1 MMKSLFLATTAVVL
15 LSTAANADP
24 FASAYGNTLT
34 TTAPGGTKIVSYV
47 NADGTWE
54 RHLPNGTVLK
64 GTFAWKDDHTV
75 CFTVTD
81 PAPKPGEQ
89 SSGCRAIDGTQA
101 VGDTWTET
109 DPKGNS
115 YTTTL
120 TAGR

>member
-1 MMKSLFLATTAVVL
+1 MTRLFFVAAAAVL
-15 LSTAANADP
+15 LSTSAYADP
-24 FASAYGNTLT
+24 FATAYGNTLT
-34 TTAPGGTKIVSYV
+34 TTAPNGGKIVSYV

-54 RHLPNGTVLK
+54 RHLPDGTILK

-89 SSGCRAIDGTQA
+89 SSGCRAITGTHA
-101 VGDTWTET
+101 VGDTWTEN

>member
-1 MMKSLFLATTAVVL
+1 MKSLLLAAAAVVML
-15 LSTAANADP
+15 TTVANADP
-24 FASAYGNTLT
+24 FTSAYGNTLT
-34 TTAPGGTKIVSYV
+34 TTAPGGAKIVSYV

-54 RHLPNGTVLK
+54 RHLPDGTVLK
-64 GTFAWKDDHTV
+64 GTYAWKDAQTV

-89 SSGCRAIDGTQA
+89 SGGCRPITGTHA